1 MEKMNFKYSMFLLL
15 VLGLGLWGGCDDKDE
30 VETVNNQPPGTE
42 YVKEGNQCLN
52 VVYYIP
58 KGGDTLDN
66 WHRTISGMV
75 LEQQELYRQMMTGC
89 GYEGKTFCLN
99 VNKQNPNYIMVS
111 LVQGEVDSIADKSMA
126 VLAYEIEAY
135 FSSHPLEKMS
145 TSTLI
150 FAPASGLAELRLDE
164 RSSITVFTQK
174 YPGAGESLSPGNK
187 GLLAQLLGR
196 LFCLPNSAEPIQDV
210 YYSLMNQIK
219 VNYWSVKGVE
229 MKKPDAMWLDRHP
242 LFNPETQGYA
252 DTWPVV
258 TVSKAE
264 FEYSGEEIHVNC
276 EFTSGSTVVG
286 VIVVHDPWTED
297 DRNRDILD
305 NTSTLD
311 ESIPYAV
318 DKLTR
323 NGSQYAFTLS
333 IPWNDMPST
342 YKIPV
347 DDSGIRE
354 AELRFR
360 FILEDGMTVPV
371 MYRTK
376 GDIKS
381 GYRYPYVIR
390 DLVPDFSTVVD
401 VDLKPDENTD

>member
-1 MEKMNFKYSMFLLL
+1 MNFKYSMFLWLA
-15 VLGLGLWGGCDDKDE
+15 LGLGLWAGCDDKDE

-58 KGGDTLDN
+58 KGGDTLDD

-99 VNKQNPNYIMVS
+99 VNKQNPDYIMVS
-111 LVQGEVDSIADKSMA
+111 LVQGEVDSIADKSLKMLGDEVQSYYSLHA
-126 VLAYEIEAY
+126 D
-135 FSSHPLEKMS
+135 EKMS
-145 TSTLI
+145 EYTLV
-150 FAPASGLAELRLDE
+150 FAPASGLKAYLYDE
-164 RSSITVFTQK
+164 HFSLATFIQNF
-174 YPGAGESLSPGNK
+174 PGAGESLSPGNK
-187 GLLAQLLGR
+187 GLLSHRLGR

-210 YYSLMNQIK
+210 YYSLMNQMK
-219 VNYWSVKGVE
+219 VTYWSVKGVE

-242 LFNPETQGYA
+242 LFNPGTQGYS
-252 DTWPVV
+252 DTRPVV
-258 TVSKAE
+258 TVNKAE

-297 DRNRDILD
+297 DRDWDILD
-305 NTSTLD
+305 NTNTLT

-347 DDSGIRE
+347 DDRGIRE

-390 DLVPDFSTVVD
+390 DLVPDFNTEVD
-401 VDLKPDENTD
+401 VELKPEEDTDQE